1 MNPSRFSGM
10 QEPAEG
16 RQPRG
21 SQTERESNREEKQDL
36 DDAQNHKSKKPFMTY
51 LKTK

>member
-10 QEPAEG
+10 QEPAK
-16 RQPRG
+16 G

-36 DDAQNHKSKKPFMTY
+36 DDAQNHKSKKPFTTY